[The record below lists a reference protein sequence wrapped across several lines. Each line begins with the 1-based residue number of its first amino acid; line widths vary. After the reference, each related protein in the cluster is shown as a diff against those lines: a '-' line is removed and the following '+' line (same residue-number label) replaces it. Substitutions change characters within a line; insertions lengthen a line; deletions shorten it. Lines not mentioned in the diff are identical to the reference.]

1 MSAKIFTVSELL
13 KSLKN
18 VSFSELKKQ
27 KSGFVSWVNVKDA
40 GRMKRIYVKTPKMFA
55 PFGATNYNAGDQVN
69 NKKFSVA
76 LSFKGEESNE
86 EIANLKTLLKQL
98 DNLVVEK
105 TYSTKDW
112 RSQISK
118 KKVKDRVV
126 HQLSSQSSLFNH
138 GCTQGVYLNS
148 RL

>member
-55 PFGATNYNAGDQVN
+55 PFGATNYNAGDSVN

-76 LSFKGEESNE
+76 LSFKGIDDSEELQSLKE
-86 EIANLKTLLKQL
+86 LLEI
-98 DNLVVEK
+98 
-105 TYSTKDW
+105 
-112 RSQISK
+112 
-118 KKVKDRVV
+118 
-126 HQLSSQSSLFNH
+126 
-138 GCTQGVYLNS
+138 
-148 RL
+148 